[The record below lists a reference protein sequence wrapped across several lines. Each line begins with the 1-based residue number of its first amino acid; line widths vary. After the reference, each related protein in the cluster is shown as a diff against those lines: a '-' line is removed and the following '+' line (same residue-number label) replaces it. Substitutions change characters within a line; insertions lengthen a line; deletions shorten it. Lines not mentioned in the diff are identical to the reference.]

1 MSLIA
6 FADEK
11 QSAHRELLH
20 PGYKN
25 RVADEVNS
33 FLLGDSS
40 QESLKVLL
48 NLGKWLEKRLDIYA
62 TFPHINPWGNE
73 LFQP

>member
-11 QSAHRELLH
+11 QCANRDLLH
-20 PGYKN
+20 PSYKN
-25 RVADEVNS
+25 KVADEVNT

-40 QESLKVLL
+40 KETLKVML

-62 TFPHINPWGNE
+62 TFPHINPWGHE